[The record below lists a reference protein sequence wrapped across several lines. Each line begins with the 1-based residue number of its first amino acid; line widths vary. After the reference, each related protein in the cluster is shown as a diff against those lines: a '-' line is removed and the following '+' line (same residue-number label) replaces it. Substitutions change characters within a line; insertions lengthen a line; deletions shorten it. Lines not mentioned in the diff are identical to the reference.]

1 MRNYIPE
8 QLGSQT
14 SFGSYWELYA
24 SLLAW
29 ELHGDP
35 FLHSSRSVVAGGS
48 GSVSPFQMVST
59 EYILR
64 ACS

>member
-1 MRNYIPE
+1 MNNISE

-14 SFGSYWELYA
+14 SFESCWELYA

-29 ELHGDP
+29 ELHGDQ
-35 FLHSSRSVVAGGS
+35 FLYSSRSVVAGGS

-59 EYILR
+59 DYILR
-64 ACS
+64 GS